1 MRSTRRATIAAMLAL
16 LATHTAAA
24 EPPVAPAAP
33 ASVRLVY
40 ADYRPY
46 SWLEFDRPR
55 GLEIEIA
62 EALFRRLRLPVEHR
76 ILPWARAQAD
86 VAQGEADAFIATVTP
101 ERLQY
106 ADKVGPPLLQWQAAA
121 FFRKE
126 NGAGGGPGDRAGALS
141 IAELCAMKLA
151 ALRGNSWV
159 KTHLHCAEPAPAPS
173 TESLVR
179 MLLARRIDA
188 VIEDKLVLLDLA
200 RQLGV
205 STQLRTQPLEAGAA
219 PMYLLIGKRSPPAS
233 ACTAHRGSL
242 ARDAARRQP
251 AGAGC
256 TARLAL

>member
-1 MRSTRRATIAAMLAL
+1 MRSRRRATIAALLAL
-16 LATHTAAA
+16 LAAHATAA
-24 EPPVAPAAP
+24 EPAVAP
-33 ASVRLVY
+33 VRLVY

-46 SWLEFDRPR
+46 SWLEFDKPR

-62 EALFRRLRLPVEHR
+62 EALFVRRLKLPVEHR

-86 VAQGEADAFIATVTP
+86 VAQGEADAFIATATP

-106 ADKVGPPLLQWQAAA
+106 ADRVGPPLLQWQAAA

-126 NGAGGGPGDRAGALS
+126 DAMAGRGGSLS
-141 IAELCAMKLA
+141 TTELCTLRLA

-159 KTHLHCAEPAPAPS
+159 KTHLPCAEPAPAPS

-179 MLLARRIDA
+179 MLFARRIDA

-219 PMYLLIGKRSPPAS
+219 PMYLLIGKRSPLQAQLPRIEEALH
-233 ACTAHRGSL
+233 AMQRDGSL
-242 ARDAARRQP
+242 QALAAPRD
-251 AGAGC
+251 
-256 TARLAL
+256 